1 MQKLFIRSKTKN
13 EKPYHFL
20 IKKIRIYILAENKLK
35 NSDFFFD
42 RRGPC
47 FGRASNRVFILV
59 LAFVSV
65 LLFNI

>member
-35 NSDFFFD
+35 TVTCFFD

-47 FGRASNRVFILV
+47 FDRASNRIFILV

>member
-35 NSDFFFD
+35 NSDFFFSIGED
-42 RRGPC
+42 
-47 FGRASNRVFILV
+47 LV
-59 LAFVSV
+59 LIERQIVF
-65 LLFNI
+65 LF